1 MYQLVPVLNHLE
13 QIDLWVSGNIS
24 PRPAA
29 MHVDVG
35 MNRLGLSEAHWAAA
49 AKMMPR
55 PSRLLAHLAC
65 GDEDSPLNAQQLEIF
80 ERASK
85 LWPGAPRSLSATG
98 GAYLG
103 KAYHF
108 DEVRPGIGLYGGGPK
123 PAEGSPSHTVVTLTA
138 PVLQVRD
145 IKKGTTVGYGA
156 TWMADADTTLATVGL
171 GYADG
176 FLRSASNRGKAFVA
190 GEKRPIV
197 GRISMDLIVVDV
209 TGLSVS
215 PGDDIEFLGPN
226 MPLSEVAGAMGT
238 IDYEIL
244 TRLGSRFERVYVG
257 GHDGDPRRGLG
268 APARPILL
276 RPFAMIGQTVI
287 GAFREVGRIA
297 VFSGGVL
304 AACVTPVIYLRE
316 VLRQCMKVGLYFTAR
331 RRPDGGFHRRSF
343 GAQHLYGRLA
353 LQRRTVRAE
362 HRRAWHHARAGRCWP
377 ASCWG
382 RQRGH
387 RGRDRRDAGH
397 RTNRRAADIVREAR
411 ALSLRPR
418 A

>member
-1 MYQLVPVLNHLE
+1 MALPRLHIDLDAIVANWRMFQRRVEPAYAAAVVKANAYGLGADTVAGALSKAGCSRFYVAWPSEGGALRRTLGAAPEITVFHGPTSDTMDVFQMYQLVPVLNHLE

-49 AKMMPR
+49 AKMLPR

-257 GHDGDPRRGLG
+257 G
-268 APARPILL
+268 A
-276 RPFAMIGQTVI
+276 
-287 GAFREVGRIA
+287 
-297 VFSGGVL
+297 
-304 AACVTPVIYLRE
+304 
-316 VLRQCMKVGLYFTAR
+316 
-331 RRPDGGFHRRSF
+331 
-343 GAQHLYGRLA
+343 
-353 LQRRTVRAE
+353 
-362 HRRAWHHARAGRCWP
+362 
-377 ASCWG
+377 
-382 RQRGH
+382 
-387 RGRDRRDAGH
+387 
-397 RTNRRAADIVREAR
+397 
-411 ALSLRPR
+411 
-418 A
+418 